1 MKKWFAITASLVL
14 AASLSACGKSEDT
27 LKVGATAVPHA
38 EILEH
43 IKPILAK
50 EGVKLEV
57 KVFND
62 YVLPN
67 TQVAEKE
74 LDANFFQHIPY
85 LEQQNKERGLKLVE
99 VTGVHIEPI
108 GIYSHKVKKLDELKD
123 GATIA
128 VPNDPSNF
136 SRSLLLA
143 AKAGLIKLKD
153 GVGYSATEKDI
164 TENTKN
170 LVFKPLEA
178 AMIPRN
184 LDEVDAAVINTNYA
198 LEAKLSPTKDA
209 LALEDKDSPYVNI
222 LVSRED
228 NKNSDA
234 IQKLA
239 KALNSDD
246 VKKFIQEKYGEAIVP
261 AF

>member
-1 MKKWFAITASLVL
+1 MKKWLIPALSIVL
-14 AASLSACGKSEDT
+14 AASLSACGKSENT

-67 TQVAEKE
+67 TQVAEKQ

-85 LEQQNKERGLKLVE
+85 LEQQNKERGLNLVQ

-108 GIYSHKVKKLDELKD
+108 GIYSHKVTKLDELKS

-136 SRSLLLA
+136 SRALLLI
-143 AKAGLIKLKD
+143 AKTGLIQLKD
-153 GVGYSATEKDI
+153 GVGYAATEKDI
-164 TENTKN
+164 TQNSKN
-170 LVFKPLEA
+170 LVFKPLDA
-178 AMIPRN
+178 AMIPRS

-198 LEAKLSPTKDA
+198 LAAKLSPTKDA
-209 LALEDKDSPYVNI
+209 LALEDKNSPYVNI

>member
-1 MKKWFAITASLVL
+1 MKKWLTVAASLVL
-14 AASLSACGKSEDT
+14 AVSLGACGKSEDT

-43 IKPILAK
+43 LKPILAK

-67 TQVAEKE
+67 TQVAEKQ

-108 GIYSHKVKKLDELKD
+108 GLYSRKVTKLDELKD

-136 SRSLLLA
+136 SRALLLI
-143 AKAGLIKLKD
+143 AKAGLIQLKD

-164 TENTKN
+164 TQNAKN
-170 LVFKPLEA
+170 LTFKPLDA
-178 AMIPRN
+178 AMIPRS

-198 LEAKLSPTKDA
+198 LAANLSPTKDA
-209 LALEDKDSPYVNI
+209 LVLEDKDSPYVNI

-228 NKNSDA
+228 NKDSEA
-234 IQKLA
+234 LQKLA
-239 KALNSDD
+239 KALNSDE

>member
-1 MKKWFAITASLVL
+1 MKKWLALGVTLVL
-14 AASLSACGKSEDT
+14 ATSLAACGKSDKT

-43 IKPILAK
+43 IKPALEK
-50 EGVKLEV
+50 EGIKLEV

-74 LDANFFQHIPY
+74 LDANFFQHVPY
-85 LEQQNKERGLKLVE
+85 LEQQNKERNLTLVN
-99 VTGVHIEPI
+99 VAGVHIEPI
-108 GIYSHKVKKLDELKD
+108 GLYSSKIKSLDELAD

-136 SRSLLLA
+136 SRALLLI
-143 AKAGLIKLKD
+143 AKAGLIELKD
-153 GVGYSATEKDI
+153 GVGYSATEADI
-164 TENTKN
+164 TVNKKN
-170 LVFKPLEA
+170 LTFKALDA
-178 AMIPRN
+178 GMIPRT
-184 LDEVDAAVINTNYA
+184 LSEVDAAVINTNYA
-198 LEAKLSPTKDA
+198 LEAKLSPSKDA
-209 LALEDKDSPYVNI
+209 LVLEDKDSPYVNI

-228 NKNSDA
+228 NKDSDA

-239 KALNSDD
+239 KILNSED